1 MCLDEALNRA
11 KLPVTMICAKNFLPA
26 AVLALALAAATRPA
40 PASAETSLTIGKA
53 SNDSDSIIPV
63 NVGDQLGYFKKRG
76 LALKI
81 VDFEGGGKMI
91 QGMAAHSIDIGIG
104 AGIQMAFIAK
114 GVPMKAVCESTTTLP
129 YFSFGVPA
137 DSPVHAMADLKG
149 KKIGVSTVG
158 SLNDWLASEFDR
170 SQGWGPGGT
179 THVAIGSNFPA
190 IVAAFRAHQIDTY
203 VGGTTTF
210 LAMEENGTGRLLFP
224 VSAYEGSV
232 ASGAIF
238 ASDELIARDPEAIR
252 TFLAGWL
259 ETTQFIRSHKAEA
272 VKLMSGITHFS
283 ESVTS
288 RDYDI
293 VKDMYSKDCRF
304 DQQSLATL
312 KRSFIELKTLD
323 TEPDMAT
330 LYTEAFLPK

>member
-1 MCLDEALNRA
+1 MLGGIVIMHRRNLIRA
-11 KLPVTMICAKNFLPA
+11 
-26 AVLALALAAATRPA
+26 ALAAAVAAASLPA
-40 PASAETSLTIGKA
+40 PAAAEASLTVGKA

-63 NVGDQLGYFKKRG
+63 NVGDQLGFFKKRG
-76 LALKI
+76 LTLKI

-91 QGMAAHSIDIGIG
+91 QAMAAHSIDIGIG
-104 AGIQMAFIAK
+104 AGIQMAFVAK

-137 DSPVHAMADLKG
+137 DSPIHKMADLKG

-210 LAMEENGTGRLLFP
+210 LGMEEKGVGRLLFP

-238 ASDELIARDPEAIR
+238 ASNDLIARDPEAIR
-252 TFLAGWL
+252 AFLAGWL
-259 ETTQFIRSHKAEA
+259 ETTKFIQTHKAQA
-272 VKLMSGITHFS
+272 VPLMAGITHFS
-283 ESVTS
+283 DTVTAK
-288 RDYDI
+288 DYDI

-304 DQQSLATL
+304 GKPSLETL

-323 TEPDMAT
+323 TPPDMST

>member
-1 MCLDEALNRA
+1 MH
-11 KLPVTMICAKNFLPA
+11 CAKNIIA
-26 AVLALALAAATRPA
+26 AVLALALAGAATA
-40 PASAETSLTIGKA
+40 KADTSLTVGKA

-63 NVGDQLGYFKKRG
+63 NVGNHLGFFKKRG
-76 LALKI
+76 LDLKI

-91 QGMAAHSIDIGIG
+91 QAMAAHATDIGIG

-137 DSPVHAMADLKG
+137 DSPIHGMANLKG
-149 KKIGVSTVG
+149 KKIGVSTIG
-158 SLNDWLASEFDR
+158 SLNDWLATEFDR
-170 SQGWGPGGT
+170 SQGWGSGGT
-179 THVAIGSNFPA
+179 SHVAIGSNFPA

-210 LAMEENGTGRLLFP
+210 LGMEENGAGRLLFP

-238 ASDELIARDPEAIR
+238 ASDDLIAKDPEAIR
-252 TFLAGWL
+252 AFLAGWL
-259 ETTQFIRSHKAEA
+259 ETTAFIQTHKAEA
-272 VKLMSGITHFS
+272 VPLLASVTHFS
-283 ESVTS
+283 QSVTS

-304 DQQSLATL
+304 DKQSLETL

-323 TEPDMAT
+323 TPPDMAT
-330 LYTEAFLPK
+330 LYSEAFLPK

>member
-1 MCLDEALNRA
+1 MQRF
-11 KLPVTMICAKNFLPA
+11 KNFVPA
-26 AVLALALAAATRPA
+26 LLALALALAPPAAPR
-40 PASAETSLTIGKA
+40 AETALTVGKA

-91 QGMAAHSIDIGIG
+91 QAMAAHSIDIGIG

-137 DSPVHAMADLKG
+137 DSPIHKMADLKG
-149 KKIGVSTVG
+149 KKIGVSTAG
-158 SLNDWLASEFDR
+158 SLNDWLASEFDK

-210 LAMEENGTGRLLFP
+210 LGMEEQGVGRLLFP

-238 ASDELIARDPEAIR
+238 ASDELIATKPDAIR
-252 TFLAGWL
+252 AFLGAWIQ
-259 ETTQFIRSHKAEA
+259 TTAFIQSHKAEA
-272 VKLMSGITHFS
+272 VPLMAGVTHFS
-283 ESVTS
+283 QSVTS

-323 TEPDMAT
+323 KEPDMST

>member
-1 MCLDEALNRA
+1 MMRRSKHLLC
-11 KLPVTMICAKNFLPA
+11 A
-26 AVLALALAAATRPA
+26 AVVFAFAGASMPSA
-40 PASAETSLTIGKA
+40 ASAETSLTVGKA

-91 QGMAAHSIDIGIG
+91 QAMAAHSIDIGIG
-104 AGIQMAFIAK
+104 AGIQMAFIVK
-114 GVPMKAVCESTTTLP
+114 GVPMLAVCESTTTLP

-137 DSPVHAMADLKG
+137 DSPVKTMADLKG
-149 KKIGVSTVG
+149 KKIGVSTIG
-158 SLNDWLASEFDR
+158 SLNDWLATEFDR
-170 SQGWGPGGT
+170 TQGWGPGGT

-210 LAMEENGTGRLLFP
+210 LGMEENGVGRLLFP
-224 VSAYEGSV
+224 VTAYEGSV

-238 ASDELIARDPEAIR
+238 ASNELIATNPEAIR
-252 TFLAGWL
+252 TFLSGWL
-259 ETTQFIRSHKAEA
+259 ETTNFIRTHKAEA
-272 VKLMSGITHFS
+272 VPLMAGITHFS

-304 DQQSLATL
+304 DKPALETL

-323 TEPDMAT
+323 APPDMST
-330 LYTEAFLPK
+330 LYTEAYVPK

>member
-1 MCLDEALNRA
+1 MRYAKHLFRA
-11 KLPVTMICAKNFLPA
+11 SLVI
-26 AVLALALAAATRPA
+26 ALAAVAMPFPA
-40 PASAETSLTIGKA
+40 KSETSLTIGKA

-63 NVGDQLGYFKKRG
+63 NVGDHLGFFKKRG
-76 LALKI
+76 LDLKI

-91 QGMAAHSIDIGIG
+91 QAMAAHAIDIGIG

-137 DSPVHAMADLKG
+137 DSPVHTMADLKG
-149 KKIGVSTVG
+149 KKIGVSTIG
-158 SLNDWLASEFDR
+158 SLNDWLATEFDR

-179 THVAIGSNFPA
+179 SHVAIGSNFPA

-210 LAMEENGTGRLLFP
+210 LGMEENGVGRLLFP
-224 VSAYEGSV
+224 VTAYEGSV

-238 ASDELIARDPEAIR
+238 ASDDLIAKDPEAIR
-252 TFLAGWL
+252 AFLAGWL
-259 ETTQFIRSHKAEA
+259 ETTNFIQTHKAEA
-272 VKLMSGITHFS
+272 VPLMAGVTHFS
-283 ESVTS
+283 ETVTS
-288 RDYDI
+288 KDYDI

-304 DQQSLATL
+304 DRQSLETL
-312 KRSFIELKTLD
+312 KRSFVELKTLD
-323 TEPDMAT
+323 TPPDMAT
-330 LYTEAFLPK
+330 LYTEVFLPK

>member
-1 MCLDEALNRA
+1 MMMRCS
-11 KLPVTMICAKNFLPA
+11 KNLIL
-26 AVLALALAAATRPA
+26 AVLVLAFATASMPSR
-40 PASAETSLTIGKA
+40 ASAETSLTVGKA

-63 NVGDQLGYFKKRG
+63 NVGDQLGFFKKRG
-76 LALKI
+76 LDLKI
-81 VDFEGGGKMI
+81 VDFEGGGKML
-91 QGMAAHSIDIGIG
+91 QAMAAHSTDIGIG
-104 AGIQMAFIAK
+104 AGIQMAFVAK

-137 DSPVHAMADLKG
+137 DSPIHTMADLKG
-149 KKIGVSTVG
+149 KKIGVSTIG
-158 SLNDWLASEFDR
+158 SLNDWLATEFDR

-210 LAMEENGTGRLLFP
+210 LGMEENGVGRLLFP

-238 ASDELIARDPEAIR
+238 ASDELIEKNPEAIR
-252 TFLAGWL
+252 AFLAGWL
-259 ETTQFIRSHKAEA
+259 ETTNFIQTHKAEA
-272 VKLMSGITHFS
+272 VPIMASITHFS
-283 ESVTS
+283 ETVTS
-288 RDYDI
+288 KDYDI

-304 DQQSLATL
+304 DKQSLETL

-323 TEPDMAT
+323 KEPDMST
-330 LYTEAFLPK
+330 LYTEAFVPK

>member
-1 MCLDEALNRA
+1 MTA
-11 KLPVTMICAKNFLPA
+11 
-26 AVLALALAAATRPA
+26 ALAMALAGATAARA
-40 PASAETSLTIGKA
+40 DTSLTVGKA

-63 NVGDQLGYFKKRG
+63 NVGDHLGFFKKRG
-76 LALKI
+76 LDLKI

-91 QGMAAHSIDIGIG
+91 QAMAAHATDIGIG

-137 DSPVHAMADLKG
+137 DSPVHKMADLKG
-149 KKIGVSTVG
+149 KKIGVSTIG
-158 SLNDWLASEFDR
+158 SLNDWLATEFDR

-179 THVAIGSNFPA
+179 SHVAIGSNFPA

-210 LAMEENGTGRLLFP
+210 LGMEENGVGRLLFP
-224 VSAYEGSV
+224 VTAYEGSV

-238 ASDELIARDPEAIR
+238 ASDELIASHPDAIR
-252 TFLAGWL
+252 AFLAGWL
-259 ETTQFIRSHKAEA
+259 ETTAFIQTHKAEA
-272 VKLMSGITHFS
+272 VPLMASVTHFS
-283 ESVTS
+283 ETVTS
-288 RDYDI
+288 KDYDI

-304 DQQSLATL
+304 DRQSLETL

-323 TEPDMAT
+323 TPPDMAT
-330 LYTEAFLPK
+330 LYTEAFVPK

>member
-1 MCLDEALNRA
+1 MMMRCS
-11 KLPVTMICAKNFLPA
+11 KNLIR
-26 AVLALALAAATRPA
+26 AVLVIAFASASLATRV
-40 PASAETSLTIGKA
+40 SAETSLTVGKA

-63 NVGDQLGYFKKRG
+63 NVGDQLGFFKKRG
-76 LALKI
+76 LDLKI

-91 QGMAAHSIDIGIG
+91 QAMAAHSIDIGIG
-104 AGIQMAFIAK
+104 AGIQMAFIVK
-114 GVPMKAVCESTTTLP
+114 GVPMMAVCESTTTLP

-137 DSPVHAMADLKG
+137 DSPVKSMADLKG
-149 KKIGVSTVG
+149 KKIGVSTIG

-170 SQGWGPGGT
+170 TQGWGPGGT

-210 LAMEENGTGRLLFP
+210 LGMEENGVGRLLFP
-224 VSAYEGSV
+224 VTAYEGSV

-238 ASDELIARDPEAIR
+238 ASNDLIASNPEAIR
-252 TFLAGWL
+252 AFLSGWL
-259 ETTQFIRSHKAEA
+259 ETTDFIRTRKAQA
-272 VKLMSGITHFS
+272 VPLMAGITHFS

-304 DQQSLATL
+304 DKPALETL

-323 TEPDMAT
+323 TPPDMST

>member
-1 MCLDEALNRA
+1 MMMHRS
-11 KLPVTMICAKNFLPA
+11 KN
-26 AVLALALAAATRPA
+26 LALALLVMALAAASIPSPA
-40 PASAETSLTIGKA
+40 LAETSLTVGKA

-91 QGMAAHSIDIGIG
+91 QAMAAHAIDIGIG
-104 AGIQMAFIAK
+104 AGIQMAFTVK

-137 DSPVHAMADLKG
+137 DSPAHSMADLKG
-149 KKIGVSTVG
+149 KKIGVSTIG
-158 SLNDWLASEFDR
+158 SLNDWLAQEFDR
-170 SQGWGPGGT
+170 TQGWGPGGT
-179 THVAIGSNFPA
+179 MHVAIGSNFPA

-210 LAMEENGTGRLLFP
+210 LGMEENGVGRLLFP
-224 VSAYEGSV
+224 VTAYEGSV

-238 ASDELIARDPEAIR
+238 ASDELIATNPEAIR
-252 TFLAGWL
+252 AFLGGWL
-259 ETTQFIRSHKAEA
+259 ETTAFIQTRKAEA
-272 VKLMSGITHFS
+272 VPIMASITHFS
-283 ESVTS
+283 LSVTS

-304 DQQSLATL
+304 DKQALETL

-323 TEPDMAT
+323 TPPDMST
-330 LYTEAFLPK
+330 LYTEAYLPK

>member
-1 MCLDEALNRA
+1 MMMRSPKNLIRA
-11 KLPVTMICAKNFLPA
+11 GLVIAFA
-26 AVLALALAAATRPA
+26 SAVLPMR
-40 PASAETSLTIGKA
+40 ASAETSLTVGKA

-63 NVGDQLGYFKKRG
+63 NVGDQLGFFKKRG

-91 QGMAAHSIDIGIG
+91 QAMAAQSIDIGIG
-104 AGIQMAFIAK
+104 AGIQMAFIVK

-137 DSPVHAMADLKG
+137 DSPVKSMADLKG
-149 KKIGVSTVG
+149 KKIGVSTIG
-158 SLNDWLASEFDR
+158 SLNDWLAQEFDR
-170 SQGWGPGGT
+170 VQGWGPGGT

-210 LAMEENGTGRLLFP
+210 LGMEENGIGRLLFP
-224 VSAYEGSV
+224 VTAYEGSV

-238 ASDELIARDPEAIR
+238 ASNDLIAANPEAIR
-252 TFLAGWL
+252 AFLSGWI
-259 ETTQFIRSHKAEA
+259 ETTDFIRTHKAEA
-272 VKLMSGITHFS
+272 VPLMAGITHFS
-283 ESVTS
+283 QNVTS

-293 VKDMYSKDCRF
+293 VKEMYSKDCRF
-304 DQQSLATL
+304 GTQGLETL

-323 TEPDMAT
+323 TPPDMST
-330 LYTEAFLPK
+330 LYTEAYLPR